1 MARSL
6 KVGVLGHGTIGR
18 RVASAVAD
26 APDMILVGIV
36 ATRPT
41 PRLLSALAGGALL
54 FTETGHEGFAAAGFP
69 VAGGLNDLLGR
80 IDVIIDCGPRG
91 SAASRRA
98 QYDAH
103 GVGTLLHGGEDADI
117 TVCDFTSVARC
128 EGSRRGVARIA
139 SCNTT
144 ALARIVAAA
153 LRAGDIRSVTA
164 VLVRASTDSDKAAK
178 GSPNAPLAHL
188 GSTHHAQDLR
198 RLFPTVSFETVGCH
212 VPTNRGHLAHV
223 FIDWVEAPSPER
235 VVAHLASGEGLQV
248 LDGGDGGLDEL
259 SRSRCAADGDAH
271 DVLIWR
277 RGIETVGKRT
287 RLAAAVHMEA
297 VVIPDTLAG
306 IRYLAKQSITPA
318 MELRASEGVQC

>member
-1 MARSL
+1 MTQPL
-6 KVGVLGHGTIGR
+6 KIGVLGHGTIGR
-18 RVASAVAD
+18 RVASAVAE

-41 PRLLSALAGGALL
+41 PRLSSALAAGARLYSDADCQA
-54 FTETGHEGFAAAGFP
+54 FAAAGFP
-69 VAGGLNDLLGR
+69 IAGGLDDLLER
-80 IDVIIDCGPRG
+80 VDVIVDCGPRG
-91 SAASRRA
+91 TAASRRA
-98 QYDAH
+98 RYDAH
-103 GVGTLLHGGEDADI
+103 GVAILLHGGEDADP
-117 TVCDFTSVARC
+117 TVCDFTSVVRSD
-128 EGSRRGVARIA
+128 GSRRGVARIA

-153 LRAGDIRSVTA
+153 MGAGDVRSVTA
-164 VLVRASTDSDKAAK
+164 VLVRASTDRDKAAK
-178 GSPNAPLAHL
+178 GTPNATLAHL

-198 RLFPTVSFETVGCH
+198 RLFPAVAFETVGCH

-223 FIDWVEAPSPER
+223 FIDWAGTPSPET
-235 VVAHLASGEGLQV
+235 VVAHLAAGAGLQV

-259 SRSRCAADGDAH
+259 GQSRAAPDGDAY

-306 IRYLAKQSITPA
+306 IRFVGTHAIRPA
-318 MELRASEGVQC
+318 MKPRASEVFSC